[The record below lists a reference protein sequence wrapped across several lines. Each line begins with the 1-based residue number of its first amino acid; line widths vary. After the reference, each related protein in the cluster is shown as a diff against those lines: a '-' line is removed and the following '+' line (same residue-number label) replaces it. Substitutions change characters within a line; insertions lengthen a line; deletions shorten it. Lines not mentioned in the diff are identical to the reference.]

1 VKEPVALTQAKWL
14 IEPGCVILVTGG
26 TMEKANVMT
35 FSWQTPV
42 NTADPC
48 QVLLVMSH
56 VRYTYELI
64 KKNGELVINVPGDAL
79 LDQTHRVGTVTGRG
93 IDKFARTGLTPLP
106 ANVVAPPL
114 IAQCAGHLECRLAR
128 TVAMETH
135 DLLIC
140 DVVHASADADLF
152 DGAWIPDKFHTLH
165 YLHGDKYGLLTRRV
179 RPRGVTQ

>member
-1 VKEPVALTQAKWL
+1 MKRSIALNQAKWL
-14 IEPGCVILVTGG
+14 IEPGCVVLVTAG
-26 TMEKANVMT
+26 TMDKANLMT

-42 NTADPC
+42 NTANPC
-48 QVLLVMSH
+48 QVLLVISH

-64 KKNGELVINVPGDAL
+64 KQNGELTINVPGEAL
-79 LDQTHRVGTVTGRG
+79 LEQTHLVGTVTGRG
-93 IDKFARTGLTPLP
+93 IDKFARSGLKPVR

-114 IAQCAGHLECRLAR
+114 IDECAGHLECRV
-128 TVAMETH
+128 TQTFPMETH

-152 DGAWIPDKFHTLH
+152 DGAWVPEKFHTLH

-179 RPRGVTQ
+179 QARAVAE